1 MCSSSGN
8 NPTMEYNGVFSEDKN
23 ISPLYDAN
31 KAFLRYCSSDG
42 HMGDGGGDDAA
53 ATCEGRHFRGQ
64 RIVRAMITYL
74 M

>member
-1 MCSSSGN
+1 
-8 NPTMEYNGVFSEDKN
+8 MEYNGVFSEDKN

-42 HMGDGGGDDAA
+42 HMGDVGGDDAA
-53 ATCEGRHFRGQ
+53 ATFEGRHFRGQ